1 MLQIIQDRARREIK
15 SLDIGKLK
23 ARHPDSIRAGMPEPN
38 DARFEPITSEYE
50 NVSKFKNTKASTVFK
65 TVTARKELWGEAE
78 P

>member
-1 MLQIIQDRARREIK
+1 
-15 SLDIGKLK
+15 
-23 ARHPDSIRAGMPEPN
+23 MPEPN

-50 NVSKFKNTKASTVFK
+50 SVSKFKNTKATTVFK